1 MKKRIVSFLLALV
14 MAVSLLPVSAFAAN
28 GAYTVAEDTTAQQG
42 EDNSKVTVYFSLS
55 DNGKYKTGTS
65 GKTLAYVPVTVEYFD
80 LDDYGLGQ
88 YTRADA
94 GEQPTVLHLFIKMLE
109 QEYLNGGKLTADS
122 DALTV
127 SGAAGSMFMT
137 KFWGHDQNLTY
148 YVNHVYPIMSGNTG
162 ATADWIILKD
172 GDVVDV
178 AMFDDWSF
186 WSDAYAGFQYFMDG
200 DAPTHSY
207 TATAGEAKT
216 ITCKTAQTNMMSP
229 SGTQYNVCGT
239 QTVYYGKTLFA
250 SDAQSVTT
258 DSSGAASI
266 TFPEAGDWYVWANG
280 AKGKSTNNVV
290 SSPAYAAVTVEA
302 GGVTTPKL
310 TLTTDKES
318 VIWNEKVTVTATNE
332 KGEPVVCNWTVNDPS
347 VMPYSAKNP
356 WDGQSSIAIKG
367 TEVKNAL
374 VLTATSVDDPTLQG
388 ELQFNVLPL
397 AEVYAVFG
405 DGTKQPLTMKAE
417 TRAVG
422 NGTFNVIEIPAAVD
436 HILVRPAKGY
446 TIIDNSGPATGTT
459 LWTPE
464 YDSEGFCAVTRAQ
477 GDLSKTTFAP
487 ERVLFTRGILPKYPE
502 SDWFCNRIQVEKKN
516 VFLAW
521 EQDTD
526 SPIQEVKVEN
536 ATLYTPV
543 QTAQNRFSMILDRNA
558 ETASFLFNTEAK
570 KVYLTDEQYKAEG
583 AALEQKDGF
592 YVLPVNASELE
603 ASGLHSRRM
612 EKTYYVLAES
622 TTGRKLRFN
631 VTVYQRD
638 NAMDT
643 PTAVEE
649 YLCLA
654 SQYTNN
660 ANNATGTYGT
670 MPERAL
676 AGFPQSGTGMNMLV
690 SLGNFGG
697 YIIYRFDQLITND
710 PNHPYGVDFVVR
722 GNNYGTNDFSF
733 YEPANVLVSQDGKTW
748 YTLAGSD
755 HYSNHA
761 YWDYTITYTKSTGTS
776 TVYGG
781 ASGTAADWTDS
792 MGYSG
797 TSYLYPNK
805 ALYPLFPWTAEND
818 TSITVTGTLLGGKGT
833 TRNEIFD
840 VAVPKWGYADTCY
853 NGLNPYTGA
862 EGGEVFDLDWAVD
875 ENGQPVKLDWV
886 KYVKVQTAS
895 NVDGGGIGEKSTEVS
910 AIYKTDAAA
919 APVGVTAAPASI
931 SINGQKLALKDGVD
945 VYSAVADTAVEVAV
959 DAPEGANVYI
969 NDVYGK
975 SAKFDSLNHRM
986 VRVVVQEDEKEPV
999 IYYVNLKTQAQADE
1013 DAVAD
1018 VIAKIDAIG
1027 TVTLDSKSA
1036 IDEAR
1041 KAYDKLAAEQ
1051 QAKVSNYAAL
1061 TAAETTYAKLVQDKA
1076 DQDAADAVIAKIN
1089 AIGTVTLKSKKAI
1102 DAARK
1107 AYDKLTAAQQA
1118 KVSNYATLTAA
1129 EAAYAKLVTD
1139 KADQD
1144 AADAVIAKINAIGV
1158 VSRAAKSRID
1168 AARKA
1173 YDGLTDAQKA
1183 LVPAS
1188 VVKTLTD
1195 AETAYS
1201 NLPPRHS
1208 SDDTADNTKPAQS
1221 SRTGDAGIAIYAAI
1235 SLLSVTGGAWVIGK
1249 RRKH

>member
-1 MKKRIVSFLLALV
+1 M
-14 MAVSLLPVSAFAAN
+14 
-28 GAYTVAEDTTAQQG
+28 
-42 EDNSKVTVYFSLS
+42 
-55 DNGKYKTGTS
+55 
-65 GKTLAYVPVTVEYFD
+65 
-80 LDDYGLGQ
+80 
-88 YTRADA
+88 
-94 GEQPTVLHLFIKMLE
+94 
-109 QEYLNGGKLTADS
+109 
-122 DALTV
+122 
-127 SGAAGSMFMT
+127 
-137 KFWGHDQNLTY
+137 
-148 YVNHVYPIMSGNTG
+148 
-162 ATADWIILKD
+162 
-172 GDVVDV
+172 
-178 AMFDDWSF
+178 
-186 WSDAYAGFQYFMDG
+186 
-200 DAPTHSY
+200 
-207 TATAGEAKT
+207 
-216 ITCKTAQTNMMSP
+216 
-229 SGTQYNVCGT
+229 
-239 QTVYYGKTLFA
+239 
-250 SDAQSVTT
+250 
-258 DSSGAASI
+258 
-266 TFPEAGDWYVWANG
+266 
-280 AKGKSTNNVV
+280 
-290 SSPAYAAVTVEA
+290 
-302 GGVTTPKL
+302 
-310 TLTTDKES
+310 
-318 VIWNEKVTVTATNE
+318 
-332 KGEPVVCNWTVNDPS
+332 
-347 VMPYSAKNP
+347 
-356 WDGQSSIAIKG
+356 
-367 TEVKNAL
+367 
-374 VLTATSVDDPTLQG
+374 
-388 ELQFNVLPL
+388 
-397 AEVYAVFG
+397 
-405 DGTKQPLTMKAE
+405 
-417 TRAVG
+417 
-422 NGTFNVIEIPAAVD
+422 
-436 HILVRPAKGY
+436 
-446 TIIDNSGPATGTT
+446 
-459 LWTPE
+459 
-464 YDSEGFCAVTRAQ
+464 
-477 GDLSKTTFAP
+477 
-487 ERVLFTRGILPKYPE
+487 FTRGILPKYPE
-502 SDWFCNRIQVEKKN
+502 SDWLCNRIKVEKEN

-660 ANNATGTYGT
+660 SNNATGTYGT
-670 MPERAL
+670 MPERTL
-676 AGFPQSGTGMNMLV
+676 AGFPQGGTGMNMLV

-833 TRNEIFD
+833 TRNEIFN

-986 VRVVVQEDEKEPV
+986 VRVVVQEGEKEPV

-1027 TVTLDSKSA
+1027 KVTKDSGSSIK
-1036 IDEAR
+1036 
-1041 KAYDKLAAEQ
+1041 
-1051 QAKVSNYAAL
+1051 
-1061 TAAETTYAKLVQDKA
+1061 
-1076 DQDAADAVIAKIN
+1076 
-1089 AIGTVTLKSKKAI
+1089 
-1102 DAARK
+1102 AARK
-1107 AYDKLTAAQQA
+1107 AYDAL
-1118 KVSNYATLTAA
+1118 S
-1129 EAAYAKLVTD
+1129 
-1139 KADQD
+1139 
-1144 AADAVIAKINAIGV
+1144 
-1158 VSRAAKSRID
+1158 
-1168 AARKA
+1168 
-1173 YDGLTDAQKA
+1173 DAQKE
-1183 LVPAS
+1183 LVTNYQ
-1188 VVKTLTD
+1188 TLLD
-1195 AETAYS
+1195 AEKSYKKLTR
-1201 NLPPRHS
+1201 PTGGS
-1208 SDDTADNTKPAQS
+1208 SSSSTTDDKKNDGKDVKSGN
-1221 SRTGDAGIAIYAAI
+1221 TGDAGITLYLGMGLVAVMAGAVI
-1235 SLLSVTGGAWVIGK
+1235 VTRK
-1249 RRKH
+1249 RKEN

>member
-1 MKKRIVSFLLALV
+1 MKKRILSLLLALV
-14 MAVSLLPVSAFAAN
+14 MVLSLIPTLAFAA
-28 GAYTVAEDTTAQQG
+28 G
-42 EDNSKVTVYFSLS
+42 EDYSKVTVYLSLS
-55 DNGKYKTGTS
+55 DNGKYKNGTS

-80 LDDYGLGQ
+80 LDDYGLGK

-109 QEYLNGGKLTADS
+109 QEYLNSGKLTVGG

-127 SGAAGSMFMT
+127 SGGAGSMYMT
-137 KFWGHDQNLTY
+137 QFWGHDQNLTY
-148 YVNHVYPIMSGNTG
+148 YVNHVYPIMSGSTG

-207 TATAGEAKT
+207 TATAGEAKV

-250 SDAQSVTT
+250 GDAKSVTT
-258 DSSGAASI
+258 DSNGAASI

-280 AKGKSTNNVV
+280 AKGKSTTNVV

-302 GGVTTPKL
+302 GGGVTAPKL
-310 TLTTDKES
+310 TLTMDKES
-318 VIWNEKVTVTATNE
+318 VVWSQKVAVTATNE
-332 KGEPVVCNWTVNDPS
+332 KDEPVVCNWKVSDPS
-347 VMPYSAKNP
+347 VTLYSAKYS
-356 WDGQSSIAIKG
+356 WDEQTSISIKG
-367 TEVKNAL
+367 TEVKNGI
-374 VLTATSVDDPTLQG
+374 VLTATSVDDPTLQA
-388 ELQFNVLPL
+388 ELRFDVLPL

-422 NGTFNVIEIPAAVD
+422 NGTFNVIEIPADAD
-436 HILVRPAKGY
+436 HIIVRPAAGFD
-446 TIIDNSGPATGTT
+446 ISDGSGPNTNTPQ
-459 LWTPE
+459 WTPE
-464 YDSEGFCAVTRAQ
+464 YDSEGYCAVTRAE
-477 GDLSKTTFAP
+477 GDLEKTTYAP
-487 ERVLFTRGILPKYPE
+487 ERITFNRAVLPKYPAAV
-502 SDWFCNRIQVEKKN
+502 WFCSRINVAKN
-516 VFLAW
+516 AIYLAW
-521 EQDTD
+521 ELSTD
-526 SPIQEVKVEN
+526 NPIQEIKAEN

-543 QTAQNRFSMILDRNA
+543 RLTQSSFRMLLDRNA
-558 ETASFLFNTEAK
+558 ETAAFLFATDAE
-570 KVYLTDEQYKAEG
+570 KVYLTDEQYKTEG
-583 AALEQKDGF
+583 ATLEQKDGF
-592 YVLPVNASELE
+592 YVLPVKASDLEPNAKLPN
-603 ASGLHSRRM
+603 LM
-612 EKTYYVLAES
+612 EKTYYVVAES
-622 TTGRKLRFN
+622 ATGRKLRIN
-631 VTVYQRD
+631 VKVNQRD

-654 SQYTNN
+654 SQYTDN
-660 ANNATGTYGT
+660 ANSVTGLYGT
-670 MPERAL
+670 MPERTL
-676 AGFPQSGTGMNMLV
+676 AGYPQSGTGMGMIV

-697 YIIYRFDQLITND
+697 YITYRFDQLITND

-833 TRNEIFD
+833 TRNEIFN

-986 VRVVVQEDEKEPV
+986 VRVVVQEGEKEPV

-1027 TVTLDSKSA
+1027 KVTKDSGSSIK
-1036 IDEAR
+1036 
-1041 KAYDKLAAEQ
+1041 
-1051 QAKVSNYAAL
+1051 
-1061 TAAETTYAKLVQDKA
+1061 
-1076 DQDAADAVIAKIN
+1076 
-1089 AIGTVTLKSKKAI
+1089 
-1102 DAARK
+1102 AARK
-1107 AYDKLTAAQQA
+1107 AYDAL
-1118 KVSNYATLTAA
+1118 S
-1129 EAAYAKLVTD
+1129 
-1139 KADQD
+1139 
-1144 AADAVIAKINAIGV
+1144 
-1158 VSRAAKSRID
+1158 
-1168 AARKA
+1168 
-1173 YDGLTDAQKA
+1173 DAQKE
-1183 LVPAS
+1183 LVTNYQ
-1188 VVKTLTD
+1188 TLLD
-1195 AETAYS
+1195 AEKSYKKLTR
-1201 NLPPRHS
+1201 PTGGS
-1208 SDDTADNTKPAQS
+1208 SSSSTTDDKKNDGKDVKSGN
-1221 SRTGDAGIAIYAAI
+1221 TGDAGITLYLGMGLVAVMAGAVI
-1235 SLLSVTGGAWVIGK
+1235 VTRK
-1249 RRKH
+1249 RKEN